1 MNILKTVFVIVIII
15 LICPNQSFAISNSQT
30 LPGLNLQNTYYLE
43 SDNINLNQISELRD
57 GQKID
62 LDNRDANLYFLN
74 QNYYGLNIGDNL
86 EIGRFNY
93 NEYYINAEQG
103 LVDFFFKVRER
114 NISEGRYILKGNIDT
129 LNLQGY
135 YLGKRFKINEDTLLN
150 LRLKYINSGHLE
162 KSKYDG
168 IARMS
173 DNFIYQSGYRQV
185 VISRDKNYQP
195 GGISLDIK
203 GETII
208 KDNLLISFSA
218 ENLYSYIIFK
228 NLYFREMF
236 DRTGSFYYDDT
247 AIKITP
253 VYMVDFNYKD
263 LIFGVSYINRYE
275 PYFGYSFKSG
285 KDNLIPV
292 DIDFTLHRNKYGVKL
307 SPDWNLADISIEVV
321 TDRINLRKAKN
332 INLSFLFSF

>member
-1 MNILKTVFVIVIII
+1 MNSLRTVFFLVIII
-15 LICPNQSFAISNSQT
+15 LIIPNQSLAISNSLT
-30 LPGLNLQNTYYLE
+30 LPGLNWQNTYYLE
-43 SDNINLNQISELRD
+43 SDNLNLNKIFKLRN
-57 GQKID
+57 GQRID
-62 LDNRDANLYFLN
+62 LDNREANLYFLS
-74 QNYYGLNIGDNL
+74 QNYYSFDLGGNIK
-86 EIGRFNY
+86 IGRFNY
-93 NEYYINAEQG
+93 KENNFKAEQG
-103 LVDFFFKVRER
+103 LLDFLFKVRKR

-135 YLGKRFKINEDTLLN
+135 YLGKRYKINKDTLLS

-168 IARMS
+168 TARMS
-173 DNFIYQSGYRQV
+173 DQFIYQSGYRQV
-185 VISRDKNYQP
+185 IISRDKTYQP
-195 GGISLDIK
+195 RGISLDIK

-208 KDNLLISFSA
+208 RDNLLISFSA

-228 NLYFREMF
+228 NLYFREML
-236 DRTGSFYYDDT
+236 DRTGSFYYDDI

-253 VYMVDFNYKD
+253 VYRIDLNYKD

-275 PYFGYSFKSG
+275 PYLGYSFKSG

-307 SPDWNLADISIEVV
+307 SPDWNLADISIEVI
-321 TDRINLRKAKN
+321 TDKINLRKANN